1 MRFLRNSVTAQK
13 INNRMPANIKDVL
26 ENIKDIYMTDSSLST
41 LLDYERV
48 LDELDLYSFSNWKKG
63 ELIEGPI
70 YEKYFVTCSWMF
82 PFREMP
88 DPSGAERLLNYG
100 CEVTFKRDKFV
111 YPIKVKSPDDYKPGT
126 KSPRMV
132 ERPIWVVTI
141 TIPKKLMSDIEQGS
155 IELEG
160 ETLDQ
165 EDIEQAY
172 ETGADEDVYKTSDE
186 QQNAQAQPEQLPA
199 V

>member
-1 MRFLRNSVTAQK
+1 
-13 INNRMPANIKDVL
+13 MPANIKDIL

-48 LDELDLYSFSNWKKG
+48 LDELDLYSFANWKKG

-82 PFREMP
+82 PFRQMP

-111 YPIKVKSPDDYKPGT
+111 YPIKVRSPDDFKPGT

-132 ERPIWVVTI
+132 ERPIWTVTI

-165 EDIEQAY
+165 EDITQAY
-172 ETGADEDVYKTSDE
+172 ETGADEDVYKTPDE
-186 QQNAQAQPEQLPA
+186 QQNAQQVPA
-199 V
+199 I

>member
-1 MRFLRNSVTAQK
+1 
-13 INNRMPANIKDVL
+13 
-26 ENIKDIYMTDSSLST
+26 
-41 LLDYERV
+41 
-48 LDELDLYSFSNWKKG
+48 
-63 ELIEGPI
+63 
-70 YEKYFVTCSWMF
+70 
-82 PFREMP
+82 
-88 DPSGAERLLNYG
+88 
-100 CEVTFKRDKFV
+100 
-111 YPIKVKSPDDYKPGT
+111 
-126 KSPRMV
+126 MV

-172 ETGADEDVYKTSDE
+172 ETGADEDVYKTPDE
-186 QQNAQAQPEQLPA
+186 QQNAQAQPEQVPPAPA